1 VRFLDICG
9 PEQAMHTLVD
19 APKTM
24 ALQAAL
30 REPDEFINKSHE
42 IKKETWGRE
51 RESVADDR

>member
-1 VRFLDICG
+1 
-9 PEQAMHTLVD
+9 MHTLVD